1 MHKARRSRVATI
13 VITGVIALAALVP
26 AASMRVASAQP
37 VERPVTTTTSTTPVP
52 GEDEALYSCKKRT
65 GQVAVT
71 FKPETELKDL
81 ITWVMGFTCKNF
93 ILDPRIVSTGKKV
106 TVIAPNKMTS
116 TEAYRVFL
124 VALSTMNLTIVPK
137 GNVLRIVDA
146 PAAKSETVPIFKRG
160 VPADED
166 QVVRYVLRPTY
177 AQVET
182 LRQAL
187 DSIRSQAGNVQVAGT
202 MLIITDY
209 ASQVRDMMS
218 LARSI
223 DVPGGSDGIYTIP
236 VHHADATQLAQ
247 KLNEILGI
255 TGGGGGVA
263 PGMPQPGGGRRG
275 APAAPMQMPPGTPG
289 MPPTPQQ
296 TSTDDVSSA
305 VPSKIL
311 VDDRSNTLIVVSS
324 EAGYYRVKGL
334 VDRLDI
340 ALDTEGGSAIHV
352 FPLENAL
359 AEELAT
365 TLNNAMGQS
374 TPGRQGQPGR
384 PGQPGAP
391 GAPPVPAPQPQPVFG
406 GDNLGASLEGQVRII
421 GDKPTNSLIVM
432 SSGRDFIA
440 IKDVVRRLDHPR
452 RQVFIEALILE
463 VQIAKELNIGSS
475 SHGGAPVGS
484 GDTNA
489 LVIGGVQTPN
499 LRSISAAASLASATG
514 LIGGLIGAP
523 LASSQTFLGTS
534 IPSYGIL
541 FQALATQDNTDVLSA
556 PHIIAID
563 NEKTEF
569 SVGNNIPY
577 KAGLSFGGLGIPG
590 APGGQQL
597 PTGSIGQNIQR
608 QDLNLTLNVTP
619 HISSNDVVRIEI
631 EQETKD
637 IGGSDAELGP
647 TWSQRK
653 LKTQVVVHDQQSVVI
668 GGLIQERDIYNVTK
682 VPLLGDIPILG
693 YLFKFSTKAKK
704 KTNLLILLTPY
715 IVKDQLDL
723 QAIRERKVREREEF
737 VESFSTLNEMKYEAK
752 VDYRR
757 KRGVIEEINRA
768 IQAVEDD
775 VNTANSIGR
784 RRWVD
789 PGPIEYGP
797 SQIEQP
803 EDGHGDGTAQ
813 PQPQTAPPKKVEP
826 KKPEPKRPVPV
837 KRSDVKQP
845 APKPAGAA
853 GAPPPANPANPAIP
867 AATQPPAAA
876 PADASGAA
884 QPVTKPADNKSSA
897 ISPDA
902 AQPGAKPDTTAEIKP
917 PRVIDPRGPAA
928 RPEPEARKALR
939 KGQSPRKFQPGRK
952 ALSAKPEGRL
962 DATPGAAAMPWD
974 EAPPAKAPAKTKKKK
989 GGK

>member
-1 MHKARRSRVATI
+1 MHQVTRSLVAVVLI
-13 VITGVIALAALVP
+13 SGLVTGVSGPRIAFAQPSPPPAGSVTPPTSTPTP
-26 AASMRVASAQP
+26 AA
-37 VERPVTTTTSTTPVP
+37 
-52 GEDEALYSCKKRT
+52 GEDEALYSCKKRN

-106 TVIAPNKMTS
+106 TVIAPNKMSS

-124 VALSTMNLTIVPK
+124 VALSTMGLTIVPK
-137 GNVLRIVDA
+137 GNLMRIVESA
-146 PAAKSETVPIFKRG
+146 TAKSETVPIFKRG
-160 VPADED
+160 IPGDED
-166 QVVRYVLRPTY
+166 QVVRYILRPTY

-182 LRQAL
+182 MRQAL
-187 DSIRSQAGNVQVAGT
+187 DSIRSPAGNVLVAGT

-236 VHHADATQLAQ
+236 VHHADATSLAQ
-247 KLNEILGI
+247 KLNDILGI
-255 TGGGGGVA
+255 TAGAAAGGA
-263 PGMPQPGGGRRG
+263 PGKRG
-275 APAAPMQMPPGTPG
+275 APAPAPQPGQPA
-289 MPPTPQQ
+289 PAPQY
-296 TSTDDVSSA
+296 SSDDVGSA

-324 EAGYYRVKGL
+324 EAGYFRVKGL

-340 ALDTEGGSAIHV
+340 ALDTESGAAIHV

-365 TLNNAMGQS
+365 TLNNAMGQGGQQR
-374 TPGRQGQPGR
+374 PGQTPGR
-384 PGQPGAP
+384 PGQPGQP
-391 GAPPVPAPQPQPVFG
+391 NVPNVPPPAPSPGVS
-406 GDNLGASLEGQVRII
+406 DNLGAALEGQVRVI

-440 IKDVVRRLDHPR
+440 IKDVVRRLDQPR

-463 VQIAKELNIGSS
+463 VQLAKELDLGSS
-475 SHGGAPVGS
+475 SHGGVPVGS
-484 GDTNA
+484 GDTSA
-489 LVIGGVQTPN
+489 LVLGGVQTPN
-499 LRSISAAASLASATG
+499 LRSISAATSLASATG

-523 LASSQTFLGTS
+523 LTNSQTFLGTS

-541 FQALATQDNTDVLSA
+541 FQALATQDNTDILSA
-556 PHIIAID
+556 PHVIAID
-563 NEKTEF
+563 NEKAEF

-577 KAGLSFGGLGIPG
+577 KAGLSFGGFGVPG
-590 APGGQQL
+590 ATGATA

-608 QDLNLTLNVTP
+608 ENLNLTLNVTP
-619 HISSNDVVRIEI
+619 HISSQDVVRLEI

-637 IGGSDAELGP
+637 IGGKDAELGP
-647 TWSQRK
+647 TWTQRK

-693 YLFKFSTKAKK
+693 YLFKYSTKAKK

-723 QAIRERKVREREEF
+723 QSIRERKMRERDEF
-737 VESFSTLNEMKYEAK
+737 VESFSTLNAMKYEAK

-757 KRGVIEEINRA
+757 KRGMVEEINRA
-768 IQAVEDD
+768 IQSVEDD
-775 VNTANSIGR
+775 LNAANALGR

-789 PGPIEYGP
+789 PGAIEYGP
-797 SQIEQP
+797 SQIEAP
-803 EDGHGDGTAQ
+803 EDGHGDGTS
-813 PQPQTAPPKKVEP
+813 APLP
-826 KKPEPKRPVPV
+826 PEPKTKKPDVTNAPRPDAKKP
-837 KRSDVKQP
+837 DAKQD
-845 APKPAGAA
+845 PAGK
-853 GAPPPANPANPAIP
+853 
-867 AATQPPAAA
+867 
-876 PADASGAA
+876 
-884 QPVTKPADNKSSA
+884 VTP
-897 ISPDA
+897 
-902 AQPGAKPDTTAEIKP
+902 
-917 PRVIDPRGPAA
+917 
-928 RPEPEARKALR
+928 
-939 KGQSPRKFQPGRK
+939 
-952 ALSAKPEGRL
+952 
-962 DATPGAAAMPWD
+962 
-974 EAPPAKAPAKTKKKK
+974 
-989 GGK
+989 